1 MGFHGYSPVAE
12 QGFLLAFIKME
23 RILNF
28 AINNPLSSFQ
38 ISQSLTVYEIF
49 FSHCYFSYSVF
60 SLCFFLLK
68 AGHDFFYFQIGSA
81 VAVLDVETQK

>member
-38 ISQSLTVYEIF
+38 ISRSLTVYEIF
-49 FSHCYFSYSVF
+49 FSHCYSVF